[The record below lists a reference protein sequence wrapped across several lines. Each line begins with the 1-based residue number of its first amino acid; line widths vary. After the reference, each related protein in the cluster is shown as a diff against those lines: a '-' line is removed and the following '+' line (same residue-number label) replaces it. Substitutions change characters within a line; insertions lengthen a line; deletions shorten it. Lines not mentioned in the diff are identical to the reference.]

1 MEISNFNI
9 YILFL
14 KDRLIFLS
22 NCVWSYLYCSSR
34 NLCFTEFFSD
44 SSHHCPL
51 PALSSAEPNTII
63 NLHSEHFCIIV
74 IKCETKKQLLINFEL
89 PALAGC

>member
-1 MEISNFNI
+1 MKMLNFLHLHFISKRYTQYCGMELPPLCLTEP
-9 YILFL
+9 LF
-14 KDRLIFLS
+14 
-22 NCVWSYLYCSSR
+22 YCSLTLHIIVRCWPSV
-34 NLCFTEFFSD
+34 
-44 SSHHCPL
+44 
-51 PALSSAEPNTII
+51 SSAEPNTII

>member
-1 MEISNFNI
+1 MLSTVMELPL
-9 YILFL
+9 LFL
-14 KDRLIFLS
+14 TEPLFTVLFS
-22 NCVWSYLYCSSR
+22 N
-34 NLCFTEFFSD
+34 

-74 IKCETKKQLLINFEL
+74 IKYETKKQLLINFEL

>member
-1 MEISNFNI
+1 MQLFIIQWYGVTSIVPHGTSVLLFSCSL
-9 YILFL
+9 ILHIIV
-14 KDRLIFLS
+14 RCQPS
-22 NCVWSYLYCSSR
+22 VSS
-34 NLCFTEFFSD
+34 
-44 SSHHCPL
+44 P
-51 PALSSAEPNTII
+51 EPNTII

>member
-1 MEISNFNI
+1 MKILNFFDI
-9 YILFL
+9 YILFR
-14 KDRLIFLS
+14 KDIYVQSCGMELSPLYLTEPLFCCSLILHIIVRCWPS
-22 NCVWSYLYCSSR
+22 V
-34 NLCFTEFFSD
+34 
-44 SSHHCPL
+44 
-51 PALSSAEPNTII
+51 SSAEPNTII